1 MFVRVCYQLPDAP
14 PPPKLPPPPLKL
26 SELELELAL
35 ELLESNQSNALLLEP
50 ASRSTLVSRLAESP
64 LATTGESLPLRHW
77 VRNPNNGTPTNTR

>member
-26 SELELELAL
+26 SELELEL

-50 ASRSTLVSRLAESP
+50 VSRSALVSRLAESP

-77 VRNPNNGTPTNTR
+77 VRNPNNATPTNTR

>member
-26 SELELELAL
+26 SELELEL

-50 ASRSTLVSRLAESP
+50 ASRSALVSRLAESS